1 MVLLQN
7 PYQTNLLV
15 AGYDEDAGA
24 ELYWLDYLAT
34 MHKMNIAG
42 TGYGKRLCCTPASPE
57 PGCLQPDG
65 KRFAVD
71 MLRSAP
77 SPSQTTT

>member
-1 MVLLQN
+1 MVPLQN

-15 AGYDEDAGA
+15 AGYDEDTGA

-42 TGYGKRLCCTPASPE
+42 TGYGDCHGPVSPV
-57 PGCLQPDG
+57 GN
-65 KRFAVD
+65 VT
-71 MLRSAP
+71 S
-77 SPSQTTT
+77 T

>member
-1 MVLLQN
+1 MFVLYMLEWLTEWSALQN

-42 TGYGKRLCCTPASPE
+42 TGYGELLCHGPVSPE
-57 PGCLQPDG
+57 HCCLPPVG
-65 KRFAVD
+65 NVA
-71 MLRSAP
+71 S
-77 SPSQTTT
+77 T

>member
-1 MVLLQN
+1 MPLQN

-42 TGYGKRLCCTPASPE
+42 TGYGELLCHKIAPPE
-57 PGCLQPDG
+57 HRCMQPDG
-65 KRFAVD
+65 KITVA
-71 MLRSAP
+71 
-77 SPSQTTT
+77 